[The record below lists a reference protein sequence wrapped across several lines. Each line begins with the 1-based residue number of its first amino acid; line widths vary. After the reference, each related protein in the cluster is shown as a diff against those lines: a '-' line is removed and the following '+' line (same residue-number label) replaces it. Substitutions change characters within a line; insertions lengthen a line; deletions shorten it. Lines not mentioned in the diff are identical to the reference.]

1 MFESM
6 CRPGRQQV
14 DATHTNNAAGRLRL
28 DYEIVYPRPIVIA
41 LRSSLVVHTRR
52 NLIGTAGALAGMAS
66 LGSAAQAQ
74 SRLNVGVVLIGPVGD
89 FGWSHMHE
97 QGRRRMVEVLGDRV
111 SATIVESVAPPDF
124 DRVVTQLVRTGHRLI
139 FTTSFSYFAPT
150 QRLAPQHP
158 GVFFESATGASTLP
172 NMAIY
177 NARFYEGRYI
187 QGVIAARKSRS
198 KTIGYVA
205 SFPVPEVIHSINT
218 VMRGAW
224 SVDPAMKVR
233 VVWVNAWSNP
243 GREADAARAL
253 IDQGCDVLC
262 SHTDGPAPLQL
273 ANERGIFGFGQ
284 ASDMTRFAPRAHLTS
299 SVNNWGDYYVERAQA
314 VIAGSWQPIDT
325 WGGLG
330 SGMFRMAAWTN
341 MTPEEVSEA
350 ERVRDAL
357 AAGRLHPFEGPILRQ
372 DGTTVI
378 PQGQR
383 LTDAQI
389 RAQNYFYQGIEA
401 TIPG

>member
-1 MFESM
+1 M
-6 CRPGRQQV
+6 
-14 DATHTNNAAGRLRL
+14 HL
-28 DYEIVYPRPIVIA
+28 
-41 LRSSLVVHTRR
+41 TRR
-52 NLIGTAGALAGMAS
+52 NLLGAAAGAAL
-66 LGSAAQAQ
+66 LPSAAAAQ
-74 SRLNVGVVLIGPVGD
+74 GRLNVGVVLVGPVGD
-89 FGWSHMHE
+89 FGWSNMHD
-97 QGRRRMVEVLGDRV
+97 QGRRRMAEVLGERV
-111 SATIVESVAPPDF
+111 NATTVESVAPPDF

-158 GVFFESATGASTLP
+158 QVFFENATGPTTLP

-205 SFPVPEVIHSINT
+205 TFPVPEVIHAINT

-243 GREADAARAL
+243 AREADAARAL

-273 ANERGIFGFGQ
+273 AEQRNVFGFGQ

-299 SVNNWGDYYVERAQA
+299 SVNNWGDYYAERARA
-314 VIAGSWQPIDT
+314 VLDGTWRPTDT

-341 MTPEEVSEA
+341 MTPEEISEA
-350 ERVRDAL
+350 ERIRDAI
-357 AAGRLHPFEGPILRQ
+357 AAGTLHPFDGPIIRQ
-372 DGTTVI
+372 DGTQVI
-378 PQGQR
+378 AAGQR
-383 LTDAQI
+383 LTDDQI
-389 RAQNYFYQGIEA
+389 RAQNYFYRGIEA